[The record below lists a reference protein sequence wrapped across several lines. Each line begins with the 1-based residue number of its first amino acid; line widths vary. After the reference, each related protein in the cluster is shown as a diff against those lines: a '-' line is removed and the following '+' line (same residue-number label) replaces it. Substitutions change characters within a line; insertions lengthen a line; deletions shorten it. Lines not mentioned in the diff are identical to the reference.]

1 MTPQEATNIPRRRR
15 EAMAHRYSQRRYQ
28 LARPWRELLIGLFVG
43 ILFYGV
49 ALSCQ
54 SNDRRDPYV
63 SMGNYDGVAR

>member
-54 SNDRRDPYV
+54 GDRKDPYV
-63 SMGNYDGVAR
+63 SMGNYDGGR

>member
-1 MTPQEATNIPRRRR
+1 MTPQDVTNRPRDLRQRIS
-15 EAMAHRYSQRRYQ
+15 HRVSQRKYQ

-54 SNDRRDPYV
+54 GNDKRDPYV